1 MNDRPT
7 DKKYSDVFAERIRP
21 HAERLRPHIER
32 TRQWATQHLPGG
44 ERTLWIALGVVVLIL
59 FIWAISPGTNQPT
72 SHRFGA
78 GGPMPVGIAKV
89 ESRDIAITMNALGTV
104 TPLATV
110 TVKPQVSG
118 ELVKLD
124 FAEGQMVAAGDVLA
138 EIDPRSYQAALDQAN
153 GQLLRDQAQ
162 LANAELDLNRYRTL
176 LKENSIAK
184 QQVDTQAATVRQD
197 DAIVKA
203 DGATVETAAINLGYT
218 RIVSPVA
225 GRVGL
230 RQVDIG
236 NIVQPGATTG
246 IAVVTQLQPISVL
259 FSVPEDSID
268 AIMARMNSGA
278 TLTVDAYDRGQTQKL
293 ASGALSTV
301 DNQIDT
307 TTGSVKLRAMF
318 ANTDNGLFP
327 NQFVN
332 MRLLV
337 NTLHNQTAVPSAA
350 IQRGASGSF
359 VYVVNA
365 DSTVSMRTVTAGI
378 TDGDHVAIN
387 SGLRPGETVVVDGA
401 DRLSDGAPVL
411 LPGAK
416 PSTQTAGAKSGT
428 GQGNHSGQS
437 RGRHRQSN
445 PSNQSG
451 Q

>member
-1 MNDRPT
+1 MNDQRT
-7 DKKYSDVFAERIRP
+7 DKKPLERVAGHVR
-21 HAERLRPHIER
+21 HYAGRLRPHVLR
-32 TRQWATQHLPGG
+32 TRQWSAQHLPGG
-44 ERTLWIALGVVVLIL
+44 ERTLWIALGVVLLIL
-59 FIWAISPGTNQPT
+59 FIWAISPGSNEQT

-78 GGPMPVGIAKV
+78 SGPMPVGVAKV
-89 ESRDIAITMNALGTV
+89 GARDIDITTNALGTV
-104 TPLATV
+104 SPLATV
-110 TVKPQVSG
+110 TVRPQING

-138 EIDPRSYQAALDQAN
+138 EIDPRTYQAALDQAN

-176 LKENSIAK
+176 LKQNSIAK
-184 QQVDTQAATVRQD
+184 QQVDTQVATVRQD

-203 DGATVETAAINLGYT
+203 DQAAVETAAINLGYT

-230 RQVDIG
+230 RQIDIG
-236 NIVQPGATTG
+236 NIIDAATTTG
-246 IAVVTQLQPISVL
+246 IVVVTQLQPISVL

-268 AIMARMNSGA
+268 AIMDRIRSGA
-278 TLTVDAYDRGQTQKL
+278 TLAVDAYDRGQTRKL
-293 ASGALSTV
+293 ASGTLSTV

-318 ANTDNGLFP
+318 SNTDNGLFP

-332 MRLLV
+332 IRLLV

-350 IQRGASGSF
+350 IQRGASGTF

-365 DSTVSMRTVTAGI
+365 DSTVGMRTVTTGT
-378 TDGDHVAIN
+378 TDGDYVSIT
-387 SGLRPGETVVVDGA
+387 SGLKPGETVVVDGA
-401 DRLSDGAPVL
+401 DRLSDGAEVL

-416 PSTQTAGAKSGT
+416 PPSTNASGAKGNST
-428 GQGNHSGQS
+428 GAHQGQS
-437 RGRHRQSN
+437 RGRHHQGN
-445 PSNQSG
+445 QSNQSG